1 MSRLDSTDKARGVVV
16 AKPKADAY
24 TALLGIALAAILL
37 GILCLLLEMS
47 RYEWKTSATGVSM
60 AAPNHGAA
68 GQYIASTTI
77 FGSTASTA

>member
-1 MSRLDSTDKARGVVV
+1 MSRLASTDKARGVVV

-37 GILCLLLEMS
+37 GILCLCLEMS
-47 RYEWKTSATGVSM
+47 RYNWDYKATGMIS
-60 AAPNHGAA
+60 APNRGAT
-68 GQYIASTTI
+68 GQFTASSAV